1 MGDQQGRMSDRPSG
15 LKVLE
20 ITNVDFSLR
29 QFLLPLMRAI
39 RARGHEVIGVCAEGP
54 LLDTPRAEGFRVV
67 GLPLERRVSP
77 LVHWRALRALVRLFR
92 AERPDLVHAHMPISG
107 FLARIAAWWVGV
119 PRVAYTCHGFVF
131 NQEGR
136 WPRRFAGLCMEWIGG
151 RLTDVFTTVS
161 TADADD
167 ARRFHIFGR
176 AAVVGNG
183 RDPQRFRPDGAVRQ
197 RVRAAF
203 DVPNAKVVVLAVSRL
218 VWQKGYPELAEAMRS
233 LPEAELWVVGQRLE
247 SDRGPDMNAMLR
259 DAGLGARLR
268 LLGYRDDVADLM
280 AAADIFVLPS
290 RFEALP
296 MSVIEA
302 MLSGLP
308 VVASDIRGPLEQ
320 VVPEETGLLVPV
332 ADPRALASA
341 LRRLAE
347 DATLRARMGA
357 AGRVRAIER
366 YDETTVLTRTMALLG
381 L

>member
-1 MGDQQGRMSDRPSG
+1 
-15 LKVLE
+15 
-20 ITNVDFSLR
+20 
-29 QFLLPLMRAI
+29 
-39 RARGHEVIGVCAEGP
+39 
-54 LLDTPRAEGFRVV
+54 
-67 GLPLERRVSP
+67 
-77 LVHWRALRALVRLFR
+77 
-92 AERPDLVHAHMPISG
+92 
-107 FLARIAAWWVGV
+107 
-119 PRVAYTCHGFVF
+119 
-131 NQEGR
+131 
-136 WPRRFAGLCMEWIGG
+136 MEWIGG
-151 RLTDVFTTVS
+151 RLTDVFATVS

-183 RDPQRFRPDGAVRQ
+183 RDPQRFRPDGGVRQ